1 MKSFS
6 RFRLYH
12 WALVLLFAAAFI
24 SGEDAALLHVWLG
37 YGLIAALLWRVLAAV
52 LRLRGFASILPQRQ
66 GWAALAGSN
75 WSKLLI
81 CGMVAVMAATLY
93 SGLVLVDNAAALG
106 EGLAML
112 VPVAMADDGGL
123 PGGGVQLFGVD
134 SAELHE
140 LLANGSLLLI
150 GLHLGWLLLYRRR
163 QVWAMLGAGQSPQPV
178 AAANH
183 SSSRT
188 LQLTVC
194 AIREET
200 ADTRSIL
207 LAVPDAYRQAL
218 AFRPGQYLA
227 LQLPLPS
234 GPLWRCY
241 SLSGSPDDKVLTITV
256 KRQPGGKASGWLHH
270 SLSVGD
276 RLTVL
281 PPAGCF
287 TPHSLDDDM
296 LLIGAGSGITP
307 LYSILCSALRH
318 GHGRLQLIYVCR
330 GEQSGIFLPQ
340 LRQLQQ
346 QYPQR
351 FRLHVHGLAGETR
364 LDGKALASLAGDW
377 LQAQVYLCGPE
388 SFMAMAGQAL
398 LSAGILPQQLHK
410 ESFSSLPGAANASQ
424 ASVLRVAGHSQQVS
438 VAAGQVL
445 LEAMERAGMS
455 PPHDCRS
462 GMCGSCKCRLLRGE
476 VSLRGNLVLS
486 EQELQAGWTLACQA
500 EARSSELEVRYD

>member
-1 MKSFS
+1 MKPFS

-12 WALVLLFAAAFI
+12 WLLVLLFAAAFI

-52 LRLRGFASILPQRQ
+52 VRLRGFQSILPGRQ
-66 GWAALAGSN
+66 GWSGAGSAN

-81 CGMVAVMAATLY
+81 SGMVVVMVATLY
-93 SGLVLVDNAAALG
+93 SGVVLVDNAAALS
-106 EGLAML
+106 EGLAT
-112 VPVAMADDGGL
+112 VVTPAMADDGEMSARGSL
-123 PGGGVQLFGVD
+123 LLGVD

-163 QVWAMLGAGQSPQPV
+163 QVWVMLGGGAAPQAV

-183 SSSRT
+183 SASRT

-194 AIREET
+194 GIREET
-200 ADTRSIL
+200 PDTRSIL
-207 LAVPDAYRQAL
+207 LAVPDAHRQIM

-227 LQLPLPS
+227 VQLPLPS

-241 SLSGSPDDKVLTITV
+241 SLSGTPDDKVLTITV
-256 KRQPGGKASGWLHH
+256 KRQPGGKASGWLHQR
-270 SLSVGD
+270 LAMGD

-281 PPAGCF
+281 PPAGSF
-287 TPHSLDDDM
+287 TPRSLDDDM
-296 LLIGAGSGITP
+296 LLIGAGCGITP
-307 LYSILCSALRH
+307 LYSMLCSALRH
-318 GHGRLQLIYVCR
+318 GRGRLCLIYSCR
-330 GEQSGIFLPQ
+330 GEEGGVFLSQ

-351 FRLHVHGLAGETR
+351 FRLYVHGLAGEPR
-364 LDGKALASLAGDW
+364 LDAAALLGLAGDW
-377 LQAQVYLCGPE
+377 LQAEAYLCGPE
-388 SFMAMAGQAL
+388 SFMAMAGQTLQAAG
-398 LSAGILPQQLHK
+398 LSPQQVHK
-410 ESFSSLPGAANASQ
+410 ENFGSVPAAATPSQ
-424 ASVLRVAGHSQQVS
+424 ASMLQVAGQLVP
-438 VAAGQVL
+438 VAAGEVL
-445 LEAMERAGMS
+445 LVAMERAGMS
-455 PPHDCRS
+455 PPHDCRA

-486 EQELQAGWTLACQA
+486 EQELQVGWTLACQA
-500 EARSSELEVRYD
+500 EARSSELEVRYE